1 MSVKIRQSRKYLKTE
16 KANYINMV
24 ECAQVVTQTNTKTV
38 FPAIEKLGVR
48 TFRNEFKKYAGSL
61 N

>member
-16 KANYINMV
+16 KIHYLNMV
-24 ECAQVVTQTNTKTV
+24 KFAQIVTQSNTKTV

-48 TFRNEFKKYAGSL
+48 TFRNEFKKYARSL

>member
-16 KANYINMV
+16 KVYYNKMV
-24 ECAQVVTQTNTKTV
+24 EFAQIVTQSNTKTV

-48 TFRNEFKKYAGSL
+48 TFRNEFKRYAGNL

>member
-1 MSVKIRQSRKYLKTE
+1 MSVKIRQSGKYLKTE
-16 KANYINMV
+16 KVYYSQMV
-24 ECAQVVTQTNTKTV
+24 EFAQIVTQSNTKTV

-48 TFRNEFKKYAGSL
+48 TFRNEFKRYAGSL

>member
-16 KANYINMV
+16 KAHYINMV
-24 ECAQVVTQTNTKTV
+24 EFAQIVTQTETKTV
-38 FPAIEKLGVR
+38 FPAIEKLGIR